1 MWYSVAPATHR
12 AQRALENVLNVED
25 AKRAFRTTGRSRC
38 KKGTPPRR
46 IELRISRLLLVVTV
60 GRLSHWAMGDLMSK
74 LDIIQTI
81 SGSQL
86 VSEGLGGGEEG
97 NKRMRSCVG
106 LLWVEE

>member
-1 MWYSVAPATHR
+1 
-12 AQRALENVLNVED
+12 
-25 AKRAFRTTGRSRC
+25 
-38 KKGTPPRR
+38 
-46 IELRISRLLLVVTV
+46 
-60 GRLSHWAMGDLMSK
+60 MSK
-74 LDIIQTI
+74 LDIIKTI